1 MTLLQR
7 VSETV
12 TYESSCRVRRRVA
25 LVATFTLLLSLN
37 NYSAHA
43 MQIFV
48 KTLTNKTITID
59 VEPSDTIENIKTKIQ
74 DKEGIPPDQQF
85 LYFAGKLM
93 EDGKTL
99 SDYNIQKEATM
110 SLQRDP
116 AVIAAEEAVIENARL
131 AAEAVVVE
139 RARLASESDALA
151 AKNKRDQEFATILML
166 VPAIAALSIVIMN
179 MTLILI
185 KQKKCIK
192 GNSIIFVRPGV
203 KCPIGYAQ
211 KL

>member
-1 MTLLQR
+1 MWA

-12 TYESSCRVRRRVA
+12 AHESSCRVKRRVA
-25 LVATFTLLLSLN
+25 LVATFTLLLTLN
-37 NYSAHA
+37 NYPAHA

-48 KTLTNKTITID
+48 KTLTNKTITLD
-59 VEPSDTIENIKTKIQ
+59 VEPSDTVENVKTKIQ
-74 DKEGIPPDQQF
+74 DKEGIPPDEMF
-85 LYFAGKLM
+85 LYFAGSLL

-110 SLQRDP
+110 HLQRNP
-116 AVIAAEEAVIENARL
+116 ADVAAEVEAERVRVIAEAARI
-131 AAEAVVVE
+131 ATATAEA
-139 RARLASESDALA
+139 DAMA
-151 AKNKRDQEFATILML
+151 AKNKRDQEFATLLML
-166 VPAIAALSIVIMN
+166 VPAIAALSLVIMN

-192 GNSIIFVRPGV
+192 GNSVIFVRPGV
-203 KCPIGYAQ
+203 KCPIGFAQ

>member
-1 MTLLQR
+1 
-7 VSETV
+7 
-12 TYESSCRVRRRVA
+12 
-25 LVATFTLLLSLN
+25 
-37 NYSAHA
+37 

-48 KTLTNKTITID
+48 KTLTNKTITIE

-93 EDGKTL
+93 EDGKTI
-99 SDYNIQKEATM
+99 SDYNIQTAATM

-116 AVIAAEEAVIENARL
+116 AVIAAEEAVVENARL
-131 AAEAVVVE
+131 AAEAASVE